1 MLESLVLNT
10 AGIPVSI
17 VSWQRAVTLYYA
29 EKAIILAEYED
40 KLIHSISF
48 SIKAP
53 AVIQCLKTDYMPRRF
68 VRILPFSRRNVYIRD
83 NGHCMYCGKKVSLA
97 NFTFDH
103 VIPKCRGGKSTWTN
117 VVVSCMRCNTRKGGR
132 YVSASGM
139 TLLRNPF
146 APQLDKA
153 APANLVSRV
162 AAEIPHESWED
173 YIYWNI
179 ILED

>member
-1 MLESLVLNT
+1 MMESLVLNA

-29 EKAIILAEYED
+29 EKAIILSEYEN
-40 KLIHSISF
+40 KILHSIRF
-48 SIKAP
+48 SIRAP
-53 AVIQCLKTDYMPRRF
+53 AVIQCLKTHYMPRRF
-68 VRILPFSRRNVYIRD
+68 VRVLPFSRRNVYIRD
-83 NGHCMYCGKKVSLA
+83 NGQCMYCGKKVSLA

-103 VIPKCRGGKSTWTN
+103 VIPKCQGGKSEWNN
-117 VVVSCMRCNTRKGGR
+117 VVVSCMRCNSRKGGR
-132 YVSASGM
+132 SVSHSGM
-139 TLLRNPF
+139 NLLRHPF

-153 APANLVSRV
+153 APANLVSRI

-179 ILED
+179 ILEE